1 MGASLPIANSSLPA
15 GHKGQRGAVLVQLK
29 RGQRLTAK
37 ELAARLGVSLN
48 AVRHHL
54 KELEGEWKAN

>member
-1 MGASLPIANSSLPA
+1 MPCSL
-15 GHKGQRGAVLVQLK
+15 QLK
-29 RGQRLTAK
+29 REQRLTAK

-54 KELEGEWKAN
+54 KELEAEGWSSTSASTAAWARRRSPTG